1 MKIRLL
7 IINLVCILG
16 TLWAQE
22 KTFYLKSGDKVTGTI
37 TAETDSTY
45 GIETTFGSVT
55 INKNDVDIA
64 TEVVAEKVP
73 VKKSLTKKS
82 PAKKAATKKTTT
94 KKAATK
100 KTTTKKVAAKKD

>member
-1 MKIRLL
+1 MKTRLL

-55 INKNDVDIA
+55 INKKDVKLEELAKRTEGYVGSDIESVCREA
-64 TEVVAEKVP
+64 AIFALVVYLP
-73 VKKSLTKKS
+73 
-82 PAKKAATKKTTT
+82 
-94 KKAATK
+94 
-100 KTTTKKVAAKKD
+100 